1 MRILAALLALAI
13 LAAPCSVLSAPSTPA
28 PAAAEKPEVRRATFA
43 GGCFWCMETAFE
55 GRPGIVAV
63 ISGFSGGKELNPTYG
78 EVSAGRTGHMESVE
92 VVYHPS
98 EISYERLLEIYWHNI
113 DPTQGDGQFCDHG
126 AQYRS
131 AIFVR
136 DAEERKLAERSKTAI
151 TNSKALDAPIVTRIL
166 PFTGFWPADEH
177 HQDYYRKNPDD
188 YHRYRE
194 GCGRD
199 RRLQELW
206 GAEAGAKPAVH

>member
-1 MRILAALLALAI
+1 MRILAALLALAV
-13 LAAPCSVLSAPSTPA
+13 LAAPCSVRSAPSASAAVPA
-28 PAAAEKPEVRRATFA
+28 GKPEVKHATFA

-63 ISGFSGGKELNPTYG
+63 ISGFSGGKESNPTYG

-136 DAEERKLAERSKTAI
+136 DAGERSLAERSKSAI
-151 TNSKALDAPIVTRIL
+151 TNSKALHAPIVTRIL
-166 PFTGFWPADEH
+166 PFTGFWPAEEY

>member
-1 MRILAALLALAI
+1 MRILAVLLALAV
-13 LAAPCSVLSAPSTPA
+13 LAAPCSVLSAPSASA
-28 PAAAEKPEVRRATFA
+28 PAAAEKPEVKHATFA

-63 ISGFSGGKELNPTYG
+63 ISGFSGGKEPNPTYE

-92 VVYHPS
+92 VVYHPG

-113 DPTQGDGQFCDHG
+113 DPTQGNGQFCDHG

-136 DAEERKLAERSKTAI
+136 DGEERKLAERSKNAI
-151 TNSKALDAPIVTRIL
+151 TSSKALDAPIVTRIL
-166 PFTGFWPADEH
+166 PFTGFWPAEEH
-177 HQDYYRKNPDD
+177 HQDYFRKNPDD
-188 YHRYRE
+188 YHSYRE

>member
-1 MRILAALLALAI
+1 MRILAALLALAVLI
-13 LAAPCSVLSAPSTPA
+13 APCSVHSAPSASA
-28 PAAAEKPEVRRATFA
+28 PAAAEKTQVRHATFA

-63 ISGFSGGKELNPTYG
+63 ISGFSGGKEPNPTYDQ
-78 EVSAGRTGHMESVE
+78 VSAGLTGHMESVE

-113 DPTQGDGQFCDHG
+113 DPTQGNGQFCDHG
-126 AQYRS
+126 SQYRS

-136 DAEERKLAERSKTAI
+136 DAEERKLAERSKTAL
-151 TNSKALDAPIVTRIL
+151 TNLKALHAPIVTRIL
-166 PFTGFWPADEH
+166 PFTGFWAAEEH

>member
-1 MRILAALLALAI
+1 MRILAALLALAV
-13 LAAPCSVLSAPSTPA
+13 LAAPCSVHSAPSA
-28 PAAAEKPEVRRATFA
+28 SAVVSAEKPEVKHATFA

-63 ISGFSGGKELNPTYG
+63 ISGFSGGKEANPTYG

-92 VVYHPS
+92 VVYHPR

-136 DAEERKLAERSKTAI
+136 DAEERKLAERSKSAI
-151 TNSKALDAPIVTRIL
+151 TNSKALRAPIVTRIL
-166 PFTGFWPADEH
+166 PFTGFWPAEEY

-206 GAEAGAKPAVH
+206 GADAGAKPAVH